1 MKYEQIKVQLADG
14 NYAVGIRVEGA
25 DNSGFVYDLDTL
37 EKMYEINLKSDDSDT
52 QILALEDHEKL
63 SDAVLDLL
71 RTFAMNVIDLEK
83 INKDIQEYISEVNQF
98 KLEVDSK
105 ANSDFFLMQINTL
118 NKKAECHYENLECV
132 SSIKDDIKELQEY
145 FVEVINK
152 PSLPKEISVSSE
164 LVERLGEGLTQD
176 GVKFVIFNNKAT
188 VNIHFTGVDFYT
200 VGDVLQ
206 IDRQGDLKRE
216 VFNSL
221 KLKGTED
228 ETSGNIRYFVD
239 LSYGLTY
246 EDAVEVNEHF
256 KRLVT
261 LVLKN
266 LNM

>member
-1 MKYEQIKVQLADG
+1 MGFEQIKVQLADG
-14 NYAVGIRVEGA
+14 NYAVGIKVEDY
-25 DNSGFVYDLDTL
+25 DNSVFVYDLDTL
-37 EKMYEINLKSDDSDT
+37 EKMYEIKLKSEDSDT

-63 SDAVLDLL
+63 ADAILYLL
-71 RTFAMNVIDLEK
+71 RTFAMYVIDIEE
-83 INKDIQEYISEVNQF
+83 INKEIQEYISEVNQF

-105 ANSDFFLMQINTL
+105 AISEVFFMQINTL
-118 NKKAECHYENLECV
+118 NKKAEIHYENLECV
-132 SSIKDDIKELQEY
+132 SFIKDDIKELQEH

-152 PSLPKEISVSSE
+152 PSLPKEFHVSSE

-176 GVKFVIFNNKAT
+176 GVEFVIFNNKAT
-188 VNIHFTGVDFYT
+188 VNIHFEGVDFHK

-239 LSYGLTY
+239 LSNGLTY